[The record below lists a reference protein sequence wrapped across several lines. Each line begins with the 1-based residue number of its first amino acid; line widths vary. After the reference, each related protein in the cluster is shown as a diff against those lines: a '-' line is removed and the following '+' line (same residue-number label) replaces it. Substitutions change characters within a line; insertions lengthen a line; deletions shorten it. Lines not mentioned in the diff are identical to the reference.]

1 VTFHFGEFTVDAG
14 ARRVLRAGGPVHL
27 SPKAFDLLVA
37 LVHERPRVLSKE
49 DLHQRLWPDTFVS
62 DASLAM
68 LVAEVRAAIGDS
80 AREPRW
86 VRTVHRRGYAFQ
98 AADSIDVVARPAA
111 GAASPPAR
119 EHSGCCLV
127 DPQRR
132 FTLAPGP
139 NIVGRDPECEVWI
152 DSPGVSRRHARV
164 VVEGGR
170 VTVDDLGSK
179 NGTIVRG
186 RAVKMTTL
194 LTDGDDV
201 RFGSARLTFRAWAA
215 GPTLTEGGS

>member
-1 VTFHFGEFTVDAG
+1 MTFHFGEFTVDAG
-14 ARRVLRAGGPVHL
+14 ARRVMRAGRSVHL

-37 LVHERPRVLSKE
+37 LIEERPRVLTKE
-49 DLHQRLWPDTFVS
+49 ALHERLWPGTFVT

-98 AADSIDVVARPAA
+98 AADSHDVEARPAA
-111 GAASPPAR
+111 GAASPRAR

-132 FTLAPGP
+132 FTLAPGA
-139 NIVGRDPECEVWI
+139 NIVGRDPECEVWL

-164 VVEGGR
+164 LVEGDR

-179 NGTIVRG
+179 NGTLVRG
-186 RAVKMTTL
+186 RAVKMPTL
-194 LTDGDDV
+194 LKDGDEV
-201 RFGSARLTFRAWAA
+201 RFGSARLTFRSWT
-215 GPTLTEGGS
+215 GDPTLTEGGS